1 LGVLHL
7 GLTRPTSLLVPW
19 RLEQLS
25 STAAEIANTHLCS
38 CIDETLKININNSS
52 ASGLMAATLCHLHK
66 AQTFAQA
73 TQALLVSLC
82 GQVEDAQSKDNLA
95 KFIYGST
102 ESWCVFI
109 LIFLK

>member
-1 LGVLHL
+1 M
-7 GLTRPTSLLVPW
+7 PW

-38 CIDETLKININNSS
+38 CIDETLKINVDSSS

-73 TQALLVSLC
+73 TQALLISLC
-82 GQVEDAQSKDNLA
+82 GQVEDAQSKDDLA
-95 KFIYGST
+95 KFIYGLT
-102 ESWCVFI
+102 ESW
-109 LIFLK
+109 